1 MRSTN
6 HTYLSTTKLLSWLD
20 EISSGQAFGSVLV
33 QIFDGSLDHD
43 RILGITKTIK
53 TFFPDAVIVGS
64 SSSGEISEG
73 EVLEETTLISV
84 TGFNTTDL
92 KAFSSDQ
99 KSAYDTGKDLALSL
113 IGSQTKCIIMF
124 VDGMDYDTDTLL
136 NSFNEAGGDK
146 VLIAGGVSGD
156 KYTFSDSFVF
166 LDTDIVSNGVVA
178 VALDSTELHCFTDYN
193 FGWKSVGK
201 SMLVTRS
208 EKNCI
213 YEIDNKPVLS
223 VYAEYLGKEVLKN
236 TPQSIMEF
244 PLTFEYDGF
253 HVARSAVNVTEDKAI
268 EFSGPINEGTS
279 VRFGIEDENK
289 VISTTADIYIKASMQ
304 PLESVF
310 VYSCAVRKTFFNNH
324 LELEYKALSGLAPE
338 AGFITYGQFIN
349 INGKNR
355 LLNVTSV
362 ILGLSESDEI
372 KHKIR
377 TDLFNPKPRRK
388 TAEAIS
394 TLLEVTTSELDK
406 QLQENNSLIMLLEQ
420 YKDALDKSTLV
431 SKTDTRGIITYSN
444 SRFCEL
450 SGFSKSELV
459 GQPHSIVR
467 HPDTPKATFKEMWRQ
482 LKNKQIW
489 SGMLQNRNKD
499 GSSYYVHATIF
510 PILDEFGEVFE
521 YMALREDLTSMIL
534 YEKNLEEQQERL
546 HQILNNQDS
555 IVVLSEPS
563 GKVIFLNKKFFDC
576 FDFKDINDFLNQNEC
591 LCELFTDE
599 KGKLVGCD
607 EQCHP
612 ESFDLERKELF
623 QQAYI
628 VDRQKKVLT
637 FRVGTKSIILDNKR
651 VYLSTLTDITELET
665 ARIRAEEAKNA
676 KADFLANMSHEI
688 RTPMNGIIGFTALL
702 GEGSLNEEQ
711 RHYLD
716 IIQNSADMLLNVV
729 NNILDFSKIEQAKLK
744 VDLVNFNLFREL
756 EYLYMNYLASAQEK
770 GLSYHLHVDHGID
783 ECLYMDGLHLKQV
796 LSNLINNAIKFTPKG
811 QNVHIRARL
820 IEDENS
826 FQKIAF
832 SIEDT
837 GIGISTDRQSKIFES
852 FSQEDTSTTREYGG
866 TGLGLSISSS
876 LVSLMGGEISLESE
890 KHKGSTFSFV
900 LRVDKCKAGAVRI
913 GDLLKGRTIQLRE
926 DPQVNK
932 KVYGYLAAYAIDS
945 TVSSMERLKSEKS
958 DFIIMFDLTEAI
970 ALDQEVGEDLFVI
983 CIDNKAELNH
993 PSDSLQTIN
1002 CYDHCSTRLYNVLYQ
1017 HGLSL
1022 NGSALVT
1029 EAFDGSRIQVLV
1041 AEDNEVNQ
1049 MLIKEMLG
1057 KYSIATVIVANGKEA
1072 FERAQQEHFDLILMD
1087 INMPVMNGVD
1097 AAKKIMSG
1105 FSLNSNTPIVALTSN
1120 VLEEDISGFMKAGM
1134 YAHLG
1139 KPITNSDIYELLS
1152 ELFETGSSQ
1161 VEISMMSDEKIEQS
1175 LREAGAMLELPD
1187 DVILSLLQKF
1197 LLTTEDIVQQLEQ
1210 ADKEQDF
1217 DTLIE
1222 QAHKLRGSS
1231 SALCFHAI
1239 KDISVEIETAARKHK
1254 KKGYADAI
1262 EQLHSFLNDIQNYSL
1277 GDKRAG
1283 KTRP

>member
-1 MRSTN
+1 MRSMN
-6 HTYLSTTKLLSWLD
+6 HTYSSATKLLSWV
-20 EISSGQAFGSVLV
+20 EEVSSGAVFESVLV
-33 QIFDGSLDHD
+33 QIFDGSLDHN
-43 RILGITKTIK
+43 RVNEITKAIK
-53 TFFPDAVIVGS
+53 TFFPEAVIIGS

-73 EVLEETTLISV
+73 EVQEDTTLISV
-84 TGFNTTDL
+84 TGFNATHL
-92 KAFSSDQ
+92 KAFSSD
-99 KSAYDTGKDLALSL
+99 KKNAYDTGKELALSL
-113 IGSQTKCIIMF
+113 IGTQTQCVIMF
-124 VDGMDYDTDTLL
+124 VDGLDYDTDTLL
-136 NSFNEAGGDK
+136 NSFNEVGGDK

-166 LDTDIVSNGVVA
+166 LDTHIVSKGVVA
-178 VALDSTELHCFTDYN
+178 VALESTELHCFTDYN

-236 TPQSIMEF
+236 APQSIMEF
-244 PLTFEYDGF
+244 PLTFEDDGF
-253 HVARSAVNVTEDKAI
+253 RIARSAVNVTDDKGI
-268 EFSGPINEGTS
+268 VFSGPINEGTA

-349 INGKNR
+349 IKGKNR

-377 TDLFNPKPRRK
+377 TDLFDPKPRRK

-450 SGFSKSELV
+450 SGYSESELV
-459 GQPHSIVR
+459 GKPHSIVR
-467 HPDTPKATFKEMWRQ
+467 HPDTPKATFEEMWRQ

-555 IVVLSEPS
+555 IVVLTEPS

-576 FDFKDINDFLNQNEC
+576 FHFKDINDFLDQHEC
-591 LCELFTDE
+591 ICELFTDE
-599 KGKLVGCD
+599 KGKVNRYDKECHLEGFD
-607 EQCHP
+607 AEGEEQ
-612 ESFDLERKELF
+612 F
-623 QQAYI
+623 QQVHI
-628 VDRQKKVLT
+628 LDRQKEVLT

-651 VYLSTLTDITELET
+651 VYLSTLTDITEVEA

-711 RHYLD
+711 RHYLE

-729 NNILDFSKIEQAKLK
+729 NNILDFSKIEQAKLQ
-744 VDLVNFNLFREL
+744 VEFVNFNLFREM

-770 GLSYHLHVDHGID
+770 GLSYHLDVDRKID
-783 ECLYMDGLHLKQV
+783 ECLYMDGMHLKQV
-796 LSNLINNAIKFTPKG
+796 ISNLVNNAIKFTPQG
-811 QNVHIRARL
+811 ESVHIRVSL
-820 IEDENS
+820 VEDENS

-837 GIGISTDRQSKIFES
+837 GIGISSDRQSKIFES

-866 TGLGLSISSS
+866 TGLGLSISAS
-876 LVSLMGGEISLESE
+876 LVSLMEGEISLESKKYE
-890 KHKGSTFSFV
+890 GSTFSFV
-900 LRVDKCKAGAVRI
+900 LRVEKCKTAALRI
-913 GDLLKGRTIQLRE
+913 GQFLKGCEVQVLE
-926 DPQVNK
+926 DPKMNEHVCE
-932 KVYGYLAAYAIDS
+932 YLTAHAIKNR
-945 TVSSMERLKSEKS
+945 VSSINKLKSEKS
-958 DFIIMFDLTEAI
+958 DAIIMFDITEAI
-970 ALDQEVGEDLFVI
+970 GLHQKAGEAPFVV
-983 CIDNKAELNH
+983 CIDNKAELSH
-993 PSDSLQTIN
+993 LSSSLQTIN
-1002 CYDHCSTRLYNVLYQ
+1002 CYHRCSTRLYNVLYQ
-1017 HGLSL
+1017 HAALSL
-1022 NGSALVT
+1022 DTSAVVT
-1029 EAFDGSRIQVLV
+1029 ETFDGSRIRVLV

-1049 MLIKEMLG
+1049 MLIKEILG
-1057 KYSIATVIVANGKEA
+1057 KYSVSSIIVDNGEEA
-1072 FERAQQEHFDLILMD
+1072 FERAQKENFDLILMD
-1087 INMPVMNGVD
+1087 INMPIMNGVD

-1105 FSLNSNTPIVALTSN
+1105 SVINANTPIVALTSN
-1120 VLEEDISGFMKAGM
+1120 VLEEDVSGFMKVGM

-1139 KPITNSDIYELLS
+1139 KPIKNSDIYELLS
-1152 ELFETGSSQ
+1152 ELFEPKPSQ
-1161 VEISMMSDEKIEQS
+1161 DVLLSMSNEEIGQS
-1175 LREAGAMLELPD
+1175 LQEAGILLELPN
-1187 DVILSLLQKF
+1187 DVMLSLLQKF
-1197 LLTTEDIVQQLEQ
+1197 LLTTEDILQQMQQ

-1217 DTLIE
+1217 DALVA

-1231 SALCFHAI
+1231 SALCFHKI
-1239 KDISVEIETAARKHK
+1239 KDISVEIEKAARKEK
-1254 KKGYADAI
+1254 KLGYMDAI
-1262 EQLHSFLNDIQNYSL
+1262 KQLYSFYEDIQNYAL
-1277 GDKRAG
+1277 GDNSAE
-1283 KTRP
+1283 